1 MPAEVFRNMMKTKP
15 KLGSPVLFTLGHG
28 MAEHIVAENQR
39 LKSKGSSQ
47 FLRL

>member
-1 MPAEVFRNMMKTKP
+1 MLVEVFRNIMKTKP

-28 MAEHIVAENQR
+28 TAEHIVAENHR
-39 LKSKGSSQ
+39 LKRKGSSQ